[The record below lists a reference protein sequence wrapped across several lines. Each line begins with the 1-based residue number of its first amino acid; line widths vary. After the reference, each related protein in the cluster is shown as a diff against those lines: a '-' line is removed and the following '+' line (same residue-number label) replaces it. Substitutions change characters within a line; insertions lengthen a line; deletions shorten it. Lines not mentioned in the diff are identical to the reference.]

1 MWNILPPE
9 GKKIYYERQKLD
21 KDRYERDI
29 MAEQIVSRGKKLIDN
44 NQNVQGAQ
52 VPLGLE
58 DPKLVINNQRSPE
71 KKK

>member
-44 NQNVQGAQ
+44 NQNV
-52 VPLGLE
+52 
-58 DPKLVINNQRSPE
+58 
-71 KKK
+71 